1 MDDTNTL
8 EATSAQDRGPIGG
21 TNRIRYKFRT
31 TWTMGD
37 IFLYTLLWILL
48 SIVTLGIATFFLPYA
63 WAAKFLNGT
72 EVFGSQ
78 GEILGVLE
86 VEIQVMDQLA
96 HILGWILLSIVTLG
110 IAFLFYQIGVIRTI
124 LNHTRIVDPFQ

>member
-37 IFLYTLLWILL
+37 IFLYALLWILL

>member
-1 MDDTNTL
+1 MDDNTAV
-8 EATSAQDRGPIGG
+8 EATSAQVQGSIGG
-21 TNRIRYKFRT
+21 ANRIRYKFRT

-37 IFLYTLLWILL
+37 IFLYALLWILL

-72 EVFGSQ
+72 EVYGEQ
-78 GEILGVLE
+78 GEVLGVLE
-86 VEIQVMDQLA
+86 VEIQAKEQLG

>member
-1 MDDTNTL
+1 MDDTTTL
-8 EATSAQDRGPIGG
+8 EATSAQDQGPIGG

-37 IFLYTLLWILL
+37 IFLYALLWILL

-86 VEIQVMDQLA
+86 VEIQAMEQLG

>member
-1 MDDTNTL
+1 MDDNTAV
-8 EATSAQDRGPIGG
+8 EATSAQVQGSIGG
-21 TNRIRYKFRT
+21 ANRIRYKFRT

-37 IFLYTLLWILL
+37 IFLYALLWILL

-72 EVFGSQ
+72 EVYGEQ
-78 GEILGVLE
+78 GEVLGVLE
-86 VEIQVMDQLA
+86 VEIQAMEQLG